1 MVQDLKHITSQ
12 LKSFPSM
19 PGAAVKLLALM
30 DDPEINVTRIEKI
43 LHQDAGL
50 TANLLKL
57 ANSAYFGIPSKV
69 GSVRQAVL
77 LLGLKRLIQMVI
89 ASCVS
94 AIMDKPVPGY
104 DLAPGELWRH
114 SLAVT
119 VAAEGLVKELKVD
132 AAEEIFTAALLHD
145 VGKLVLGEFVAD
157 DFSKIENVLS
167 PEIAFQ
173 TAEDM
178 VLGTNHADIGA
189 SILNQWSLPPGI
201 VNAVR
206 WHHDPD
212 ACESTDLLPDLV
224 HLAADLGDLA
234 QELRKPDQP
243 PLAAEPGPGTSYDE
257 WDFRLAAYRAGASP
271 SRLAEE
277 MMDFAESRQF
287 ADYMVP
293 GFEHGIGLAGDE
305 WRIGLNQGP
314 IPYWTDP
321 DHQYQAGE
329 LIICAMQY
337 ACPDEDVGFRYE
349 NPILISA
356 DGCEPLSKYP
366 LGVEVIT

>member
-1 MVQDLKHITSQ
+1 MTSL

-19 PGAAVKLLALM
+19 PGAAVKLLALI
-30 DDPEINVTRIEKI
+30 DDPEISVDRIEKI
-43 LHQDAGL
+43 LRQDAGL

-69 GSVRQAVL
+69 GSVRRAVL

-104 DLAPGELWRH
+104 DLPPGELWRH

-119 VAAEGLVKELKVD
+119 VAAEGLVKELKIE
-132 AAEEIFTAALLHD
+132 AAEEVFTAALLHD

-157 DFSKIENVLS
+157 DFNKIDNVLS
-167 PEIAFQ
+167 PEITFE

-189 SILNQWSLPPGI
+189 RILNQWSLPPGI

-212 ACESTDLLPDLV
+212 SAEQSDLTLDIV
-224 HLAADLGDLA
+224 HVADVLCL
-234 QELRKPDQP
+234 
-243 PLAAEPGPGTSYDE
+243 
-257 WDFRLAAYRAGASP
+257 
-271 SRLAEE
+271 
-277 MMDFAESRQF
+277 MI
-287 ADYMVP
+287 
-293 GFEHGIGLAGDE
+293 GIGVGRDGLQHQPSAAAIDRLGLAPGHLEKVASQTLQWVEELSAVIGD
-305 WRIGLNQGP
+305 N
-314 IPYWTDP
+314 
-321 DHQYQAGE
+321 
-329 LIICAMQY
+329 
-337 ACPDEDVGFRYE
+337 
-349 NPILISA
+349 
-356 DGCEPLSKYP
+356 
-366 LGVEVIT
+366 